1 MFTPFYVLR
10 RVLPIVTVLVV
21 AHPASAAIPAPRT
34 LFVGNYPFAAVVDQR
49 DHHAFVFDRPANTV
63 AVLDTL
69 ARRVIRV
76 LTLPAGALAGA
87 ACEQTGRIFSTD
99 ADGSV
104 AMLDARSGK
113 VLHTTRIGDYL
124 PALAADNA
132 TRRVFVANFNH
143 GAVIALDARSGNRLH
158 AVSVGGSPVDIAV
171 DEAGGHAFVANKG
184 YVSVLDARSGRLLRT
199 VPVGM
204 FARHI
209 AVDSRTHRVFI
220 AGDVSGGPPG
230 APAVGGLWVLDSR
243 TFVTVT
249 RQRIGGYPQ
258 AIGVDSPTGRVF
270 IDSQAARTVT
280 TVDARSG
287 AVTHT
292 TRLGLIPGIFAI
304 DPRVGRV
311 FVPVTAS
318 RAGGYRGYVDVLS
331 AGDGHWLF
339 RVPAGVAPS
348 MVVLDA
354 GSGTVLALNT
364 NMTRGRGGSVTV
376 FSAGS

>member
-1 MFTPFYVLR
+1 MFTPLSVLR
-10 RVLPIVTVLVV
+10 CILPIITVLVV
-21 AHPASAAIPAPRT
+21 AYPASAAASAPHA
-34 LFVGNYPFAAVVDQR
+34 LFVGKYPFAAVVNQR
-49 DHHAFVFDRPANTV
+49 DHRAVVFDRPANTV
-63 AVLDTL
+63 AVPDTV

-76 LTLPAGALAGA
+76 LTMPAGALAVS
-87 ACEQTGRIFSTD
+87 ACEQTGRVFSAD

-104 AMLDARSGK
+104 AMLDARSGE
-113 VLHTTRIGDYL
+113 VLHTTRVGDYL
-124 PALAADNA
+124 DAVAADNA
-132 TRRVFVANFNH
+132 TRRVFVADYAH
-143 GAVIALDARSGNRLH
+143 GTVSVLDARSGNRLH
-158 AVSVGGSPVDIAV
+158 TVSVGGSPGDIAV
-171 DEAGGHAFVANKG
+171 DGAGGHAFVANKG
-184 YVSVLDARSGRLLRT
+184 YVSVLNARSGHLLRT

-209 AVDSRTHRVFI
+209 AVDNGTHRVFI

-230 APAVGGLWVLDSR
+230 AAVIGGLWVLDSR

-249 RQRIGGYPQ
+249 RQRIGGFPQ
-258 AIGVDSPTGRVF
+258 AIGVDAPSGHVF

-287 AVTHT
+287 AVTHL
-292 TRLGLIPGIFAI
+292 TRLGLIPSILAI

-331 AGDGHWLF
+331 AGDGHMLF

-354 GSGTVLALNT
+354 GSGTALALNT
-364 NMTRGRGGSVTV
+364 NMTRGGRGSVTV
-376 FSAGS
+376 FSAGG